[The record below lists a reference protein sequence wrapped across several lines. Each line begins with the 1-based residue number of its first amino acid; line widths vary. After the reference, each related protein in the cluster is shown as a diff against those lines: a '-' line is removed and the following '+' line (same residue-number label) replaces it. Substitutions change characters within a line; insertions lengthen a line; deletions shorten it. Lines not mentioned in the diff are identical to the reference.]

1 MLAFY
6 RYEWGRIMTIWSR
19 IKSWSQNTI
28 SSHTDPPRHPSLGV
42 GQGRP
47 CGPDLPHLDQ
57 VPTEQAVTAQEREVI
72 QASWTRMVSRPED
85 PELPF
90 THEACRDKSASH
102 VFKNRRVSIQ
112 RILLHMFESRLPKRS
127 ATEVCD
133 HKRAGGAPF
142 LPPPFCVA
150 PFYPRASS
158 LRERHTLHMG

>member
-1 MLAFY
+1 
-6 RYEWGRIMTIWSR
+6 
-19 IKSWSQNTI
+19 
-28 SSHTDPPRHPSLGV
+28 
-42 GQGRP
+42 
-47 CGPDLPHLDQ
+47 
-57 VPTEQAVTAQEREVI
+57 
-72 QASWTRMVSRPED
+72 MVSRPED

-102 VFKNRRVSIQ
+102 VFKKGRVSIE
-112 RILLHMFESRLPKRS
+112 RILLHMLESRLPKRS

-133 HKRAGGAPF
+133 HKRTGGAPF